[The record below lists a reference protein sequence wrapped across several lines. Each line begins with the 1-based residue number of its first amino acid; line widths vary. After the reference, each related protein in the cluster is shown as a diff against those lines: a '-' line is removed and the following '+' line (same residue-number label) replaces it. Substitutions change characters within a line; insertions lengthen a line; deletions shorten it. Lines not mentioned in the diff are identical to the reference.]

1 VVAPQS
7 GLETLESIM
16 SKSVNK
22 VILLGNV
29 GKDPEVKATQ
39 SGVLVVNFSLATTDR
54 VKDQSGNWNDRTE
67 WHNLVAF
74 KRTAEIIRDYVH
86 KGSKLYIEGKI
97 VTRSWDDKET
107 GKKAYRTEIIVND
120 VSLLDGRSDQS
131 NGNTR
136 EQGHTSDSRS
146 YAHAGGRQQD
156 DYGDL
161 GIDDSDIPF

>member
-1 VVAPQS
+1 
-7 GLETLESIM
+7 M

-22 VILLGNV
+22 VILLGNI

-86 KGSKLYIEGKI
+86 KGSKLYIGGKM

-120 VSLLDGRSDQS
+120 VALLDSRNDQNS
-131 NGNTR
+131 NGNTNSTSR
-136 EQGHTSDSRS
+136 TSDSRA
-146 YAHAGGRQQD
+146 YAHAAGGHQD

>member
-1 VVAPQS
+1 M
-7 GLETLESIM
+7 ERIM

-29 GKDPEVKATQ
+29 GKDPEIKAAQ
-39 SGVLVVNFSLATTDR
+39 SGVMVVNFSIATTDR

-86 KGSKLYIEGKI
+86 KGSKLYIEGKL
-97 VTRSWDDKET
+97 VTRSWDDKDT

-120 VSLLDGRSDQS
+120 VLLLDSRSDQT
-131 NGNTR
+131 NGNSK
-136 EQGHTSDSRS
+136 QGNNSDARS
-146 YAHAGGRQQD
+146 HAHAGGGQQD

>member
-1 VVAPQS
+1 
-7 GLETLESIM
+7 M

-54 VKDQSGNWNDRTE
+54 VKDQSGTWNDRTE
-67 WHNLVAF
+67 WHNMVAF
-74 KRTAEIIRDYVH
+74 KRTAEIVRDYAH

-120 VSLLDGRSDQS
+120 LSLLDSRNDQNS
-131 NGNTR
+131 NTNNTSR
-136 EQGHTSDSRS
+136 TSDSRA
-146 YAHAGGRQQD
+146 YAHAGGRHQD
-156 DYGDL
+156 DYGDF